1 MLGFFVTFAIGIV
14 IIVIGISNYKGNI
27 ETLHS
32 YHRNYV
38 RDEDRLPFGRLLA
51 LGMFIIGGGVIVFS
65 IASAISVIIKTELLV
80 LISSGIMLLSIAI
93 GIVITFYAIKK
104 YNGGI
109 IR

>member
-1 MLGFFVTFAIGIV
+1 MFGFFVTFAIGII

-38 RDEDRLPFGRLLA
+38 KEEDRLPFGRLLSR
-51 LGMFIIGGGVIVFS
+51 GMFIIGGGIMLFS
-65 IASAISVIIKTELLV
+65 IVSAVSV
-80 LISSGIMLLSIAI
+80 LINMEFLTIIASGIMLISIAI
-93 GIVITFYAIKK
+93 GLVITLYAIKK